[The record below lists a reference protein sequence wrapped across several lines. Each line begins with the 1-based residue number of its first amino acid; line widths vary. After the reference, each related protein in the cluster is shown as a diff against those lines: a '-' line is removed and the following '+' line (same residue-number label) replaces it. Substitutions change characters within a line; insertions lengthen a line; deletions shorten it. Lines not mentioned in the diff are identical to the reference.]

1 MVAASGTA
9 LSGGEEEQK
18 SYQESAGLRAGSRE
32 EKRPGLQ
39 IPKQLLS
46 PPGREPK
53 GQPPP
58 PLQMEGT
65 TRAATADPNTG
76 AAGRG
81 PGCNMESPIRG
92 DKEEGVHTAGAG
104 LPAAKA
110 LPAGREVVPRG
121 KGALAGGGAEESY
134 LANTARGGTAEEAK
148 GRRGQLRAA
157 RQGAREKELSGDGVL
172 SGGRSYGGCS
182 RSD

>member
-1 MVAASGTA
+1 
-9 LSGGEEEQK
+9 
-18 SYQESAGLRAGSRE
+18 
-32 EKRPGLQ
+32 
-39 IPKQLLS
+39 
-46 PPGREPK
+46 
-53 GQPPP
+53 
-58 PLQMEGT
+58 MEGT
-65 TRAATADPNTG
+65 TRAATADRNTG

-104 LPAAKA
+104 LPAAEA

-134 LANTARGGTAEEAK
+134 LANTALGGTAEEAK
-148 GRRGQLRAA
+148 GRLSPAAPLRPAA
-157 RQGAREKELSGDGVL
+157 AVRQGAREKDLSGDGVL
-172 SGGRSYGGCS
+172 SGGQSYGGCS